1 MIRVAVTGCAGNM
14 GSKIIKTV
22 QAQDNMEVV
31 MGIEMPNSPLA
42 GNDLGQQIGL
52 GPMGVEIIG
61 SQDLK
66 TELQ

>member
-42 GNDLGQQIGL
+42 GN
-52 GPMGVEIIG
+52 E
-61 SQDLK
+61 
-66 TELQ
+66 